1 MLLNQNSTTSL
12 IPILQSWQLSES
24 AISVLSKEPE
34 VVAKLQVAKELPSF
48 PTDYIPN
55 VIEEKFDNINFRRW
69 EYGVLTYERLCPSN
83 YEPPFVEY
91 CFDEQTGLF
100 FIDGEVIVD
109 RLGLM
114 AESVDLMTLL
124 NN

>member
-1 MLLNQNSTTSL
+1 MKLEQDTSKIIAL
-12 IPILQSWQLSES
+12 LQSWGLSRP
-24 AISVLSKEPE
+24 AVNVLSQQPE
-34 VVAKLQVAKELPSF
+34 IVNKLQQSKELPSF
-48 PTDYIPN
+48 AADYIPEK
-55 VIEEKFDNINFRRW
+55 IEEKFGDTTFRCW